1 MATLHVE
8 KLAVSSVIFCN
19 LLGIGHFALY
29 DNIPSYI
36 YDTTVVKWPIEAEP
50 KLDGGRK
57 GRAVF

>member
-8 KLAVSSVIFCN
+8 KLAVSNVIFCN

-36 YDTTVVKWPIEAEP
+36 YDTTVVK
-50 KLDGGRK
+50 
-57 GRAVF
+57 